1 MMRRGVLLALVAISC
16 AAAGA
21 PPQAA
26 SNDLVVA
33 RRALGD
39 GNWYTAE
46 RRALAAAVVPELQT
60 EARLVVLE
68 TLARSGKVSEIPS
81 RLESWGNPAGEPFR
95 YWRAFA
101 LVEGGKHA
109 EARAILKK
117 KFAAP
122 EFALL
127 AERLAA
133 LLEHDAGD
141 YKAASAHFAAAA
153 ALIPTNDTA
162 RAENALAWA
171 LNCVSAGDGRGA
183 REVQEK
189 EGALEA
195 KGSAG
200 DAARLLAADVAAK
213 SGDAK
218 AARSLRA
225 RIVADG
231 EKAAEVPFVYASL
244 ALAEEDWLAGST
256 NAAIAFASNAVAR
269 ASRPDTKTLAG
280 FDLGFRELAVPS
292 LRTNGIARISAL
304 VREHPDASGAGDALL
319 KLGDVRLEARE
330 SKEALKAYDQFLQAY
345 PAHPKTLHAL
355 EGRGLAFNALGRGTE
370 AVGAFARA
378 AQMATNA
385 EDRARCQ
392 FRQGDALVASGRFAE
407 AADVYGEVAGT
418 NLLEFAQFQRADALS
433 RANLS
438 REAEEQ
444 FRKVMDGGG
453 DYAVEAGL
461 RLAAEVASAG
471 RMETAIDIYSRLLG
485 EKAGSDADLLD
496 EGAQTRAKARPLP
509 PLTTAQRAKALESRG
524 RANYRAY
531 RFEDAERDFTAVAR
545 GRTRCGSSARS
556 AATARAATTRPTLPR
571 ARCSPRRRI
580 RRFGPTCC
588 SGSASS
594 TSPSATTPR
603 RSRRSRTAPRTRT
616 SRRSGGSTRSC
627 APHAAWLRSP
637 TTPRS
642 SRSSRAS

>member
-81 RLESWGNPAGEPFR
+81 RLESWGNPADEPFR

-153 ALIPTNDTA
+153 ALIATNDTA

-183 REVQEK
+183 REVLEK

-225 RIVADG
+225 RIVSDG

-485 EKAGSDADLLD
+485 EPSRRRSGRRRWRAAGA
-496 EGAQTRAKARPLP
+496 P
-509 PLTTAQRAKALESRG
+509 TTAPTGSRT
-524 RANYRAY
+524 RNATSR
-531 RFEDAERDFTAVAR
+531 RSRRSIPR

-556 AATARAATTRPTLPR
+556 AATARAATTRPTPPR